1 MEPTFYICRTCGNVV
16 VKLTDS
22 GAPLSCCGKKM
33 DALTAN
39 TTDAAKEKHVP
50 VVNVEGQTV
59 NVQVGSTLHPMTE
72 EHLIQ
77 WIVLV
82 CSDGT
87 YQMHALSA
95 GDQPKASFA
104 LADGQMPESVFAY
117 CNLHGL
123 WKAEV

>member
-1 MEPTFYICRTCGNVV
+1 MEPTFYICRICGNVV
-16 VKLTDS
+16 VKFTDS
-22 GAPLSCCGKKM
+22 GRPLSCCGQKM
-33 DALTAN
+33 DVLEAN

-50 VVNVEGQTV
+50 VVTCDNHHVS
-59 NVQVGSTLHPMTE
+59 VQVGSTLHPMTK

-87 YQMHALSA
+87 YQVRFLTAN
-95 GDQPKASFA
+95 DTPKAEFT
-104 LADGQMPESVFAY
+104 LNDDQKPQSVYAY
-117 CNLHGL
+117 CNVHGL